1 MGSEAPQEVLYTI
14 GQFARLSLL
23 SIKTLRHYDEEGVLK
38 PAVVDGATGYRSYTG
53 AQLHHAHLLQGLRFV
68 HVPVDE
74 LRAFMAEPT
83 EEHQRRLYDRH
94 IAHLEEE
101 LAALGNR
108 LRTVRRKR
116 DHPWRGQAYEVT
128 AQTRPAAPFLFLR
141 SHVSLVHIEEAREA
155 AFAEIRGHLGHH
167 RAKPLGPPTC
177 LYLPGAGPRDERH
190 ICEFQAGF
198 EVEGTVPT
206 GERLQLGWLPG
217 GTWYATRHV
226 GLYEYLG
233 YTSTPLLQRLLAD
246 GASCREGRGEFVSAE
261 VYHIGP
267 WDSPDL
273 GGLVTEVRWLVH
285 PDTPRPVTRLG
296 RD

>member
-38 PAVVDGATGYRSYTG
+38 PAVVDGATGYRSYTR
-53 AQLHHAHLLQGLRFV
+53 AQLHHAHLLRGLRFV

-116 DHPWRGQAYEVT
+116 EHPWRGQAYEVR
-128 AQTRPAAPFLFLR
+128 AQTRPAVPFLFLR
-141 SHVSLVHIEEAREA
+141 YRVNLVGIEEAREA
-155 AFAEIRGHLGHH
+155 AFAEIRAYLERH
-167 RAKPLGPPTC
+167 RAEPRSPPTC
-177 LYLPGAGPRDERH
+177 LYLPEEGPRDERH
-190 ICEFQAGF
+190 VCDVHAGF
-198 EVEGTVPT
+198 EVNGPVRTAGHVHF
-206 GERLQLGWLPG
+206 GWLPG
-217 GTWYATRHV
+217 GTWYTARHV

-233 YTSTPLLQRLLAD
+233 YASTPLLQRLLAD
-246 GASCREGRGEFVSAE
+246 GARCRQGRGEFVTAE
-261 VYHIGP
+261 VYHVGP
-267 WDSPDL
+267 WDTPDP
-273 GGLVTEVRWLVH
+273 GRLVTEVRWLVH
-285 PDTPRPVTRLG
+285 PDTPLPVSGLG